1 MAVKPVRKKKSQK
14 FQKTDKTSP
23 ILNGIIAGL
32 TLVILLFIYSI
43 LQKQQPAPRETDLA
57 FLALESIPT
66 AILIDQEKK
75 KEEVNLRVE
84 ILNGCGVNGLASKT
98 KHALNRMGV
107 DVLSTGNA
115 PNHNYNR
122 TMIYVHGDN
131 IDKAL
136 KFAKMTGITTDPVI
150 DGYKTAIPCD
160 LTIILGSDYTE
171 LSIF

>member
-1 MAVKPVRKKKSQK
+1 MAVKSVRKKTPKKSK
-14 FQKTDKTSP
+14 KADKTSP
-23 ILNGIIAGL
+23 LLNGIIAGL
-32 TLVILLFIYSI
+32 TLVILLFIYSL
-43 LQKQQPAPRETDLA
+43 LQKQQPVPKETDLA
-57 FLALESIPT
+57 YSALETIPT
-66 AILIDQEKK
+66 AILLDQEKK
-75 KEEVNLRVE
+75 KDEVNLRVE

-115 PNHNYNR
+115 PNHNYRR
-122 TMIYVHGDN
+122 TLIYVHGDN

-150 DGYKTAIPCD
+150 DGYKTSIPCD